1 MVDYASKVNIG
12 FGPRR
17 KESLEKRGIGAMEVS
32 AVVARPARPDV
43 LRDARSR
50 LGLAQPRMA
59 ALLDVSLRQYQ
70 RWEGGTSTP
79 REREWV
85 RIVDKLQLDMS
96 AHGRSDALTQLEREL
111 AELRHQ
117 VESLRSELRRL
128 ETRLEPA
135 EHVA

>member
-1 MVDYASKVNIG
+1 MEGQAAAS
-12 FGPRR
+12 
-17 KESLEKRGIGAMEVS
+17 L
-32 AVVARPARPDV
+32 PARV
-43 LRDARSR
+43 EILRDARRR
-50 LGLAQPRMA
+50 LGLTQPRMA

-70 RWEGGTSTP
+70 RWEVGTSTP

-85 RIVDKLQLDMS
+85 RIVEKLQPDVS

-111 AELRHQ
+111 AALRHQ

-135 EHVA
+135 EYVA